1 MEIVEAL
8 QPNLNQIQLMDSA
21 FQSIA
26 DTCHHTSM
34 MVESLLN
41 NPYTPIRPNNLDR
54 VAVTLAII

>member
-8 QPNLNQIQLMDSA
+8 QPNLNEIQLMDSA

-26 DTCHHTSM
+26 DTSHHTSM

-41 NPYTPIRPNNLDR
+41 NPYTPIRPNNLE
-54 VAVTLAII
+54 VAATLAII